1 LFVPPLAELLGG
13 RAPNLVGWLLAAA
26 AEHRSSAKTHADANE
41 TWIRHTTLLRVEVL
55 QRRPEPE
62 DQPWAIAAHWLRS
75 RA

>member
-26 AEHRSSAKTHADANE
+26 AEHRSGAKTHADTNE
-41 TWIRHTTLLRVEVL
+41 TWIRHTTLLQVEV
-55 QRRPEPE
+55 QRRPQPE
-62 DQPWAIAAHWLRS
+62 DQPSAIAAHWLRS